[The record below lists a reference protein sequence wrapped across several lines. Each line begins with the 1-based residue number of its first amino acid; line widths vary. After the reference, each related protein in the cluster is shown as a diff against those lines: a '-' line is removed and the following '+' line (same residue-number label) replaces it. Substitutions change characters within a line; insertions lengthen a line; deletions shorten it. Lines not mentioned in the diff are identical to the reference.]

1 MEEIYKT
8 YWALD
13 VYAMY
18 NQYYFRELENE
29 IIKKVDRG
37 YTQGIHNEFIYNYDE
52 EKNILWVSRYNR
64 SSNMWVHDDMGKP
77 EGVFVECGVTDV
89 GDALTEYYEHG
100 DYATTKLNS
109 CCIQTLGI
117 IAIFNFKHTN
127 QTIILER
134 SNEY

>member
-52 EKNILWVSRYNR
+52 EKIFYGFLDIIVLAIYGCMMTWENLR
-64 SSNMWVHDDMGKP
+64 
-77 EGVFVECGVTDV
+77 ECS
-89 GDALTEYYEHG
+89 
-100 DYATTKLNS
+100 LNVV
-109 CCIQTLGI
+109 
-117 IAIFNFKHTN
+117 
-127 QTIILER
+127 
-134 SNEY
+134 